1 TAIKS
6 ATNGTTRRLENWDI
20 DAGQRLSTV
29 DSPGIQSFS
38 WNDDG
43 RRIAVLTSAGQMSIV
58 DAVTGTASAAW
69 TAPLGSM
76 DLSWRKGADELL
88 VSAPGKLFRCEPGT
102 GIVLEEQTLP
112 FDMRNSEPHPDGHL
126 LYGLDAASRLRSW
139 NIALK
144 SEQLISTEPLIRYIV
159 SADGRVVATESH
171 TGDSTLWDALSGER
185 LLTLMGRPVAFN
197 RTGSRFASCN
207 SRSLTTWDVIHSDV
221 FRSIP
226 LRVPV
231 AGEVYDASF
240 TRDSRWMALASHAG
254 ICLFELATGREV
266 SIVEPGTRSVLFVE
280 EEGKLLLVSTV
291 AGVRVHERDFDP
303 EHGVCGPLREVCVLD
318 GGTGLGSGFAIFA
331 SGGRW
336 IGIVDG
342 LSRPTVIDRMT
353 GAVRRAS
360 PLINAYTSSVSPDG
374 RWCVTGTFHGRSIRR
389 WDLFGTIDPTQDQ
402 VPQETELWNAQPHS
416 RPAFSPDGAWMVVS
430 ATNETR
436 VWDTRT
442 WQVVY
447 RQRRLDASDIFA
459 PATFSPDS
467 RLLVISEDQTNLQL
481 IDTATWN
488 AVASLRC
495 PEAAYSGDVRFSPQ
509 GDLLARFT
517 GGRVQ
522 VWNLAKLRSHLR
534 AAGLDW

>member
-58 DAVTGTASAAW
+58 DAVTGATSSMWA
-69 TAPLGSM
+69 APLGSM

-112 FDMRNSEPHPDGHL
+112 FDMRNSEPHPDGHV
-126 LYGLDAASRLRSW
+126 LYGLDASSRLRSW
-139 NIALK
+139 NVALK
-144 SEQLISTEPLIRYIV
+144 SEQLISSEPAIRYVV
-159 SADGRVVATESH
+159 SADGRVVATESR
-171 TGDSTLWDALSGER
+171 TGDSTLWDAMSGER
-185 LLTLMGRPVAFN
+185 LLTVMGRPVAFD

-207 SRSLTTWDVIHSDV
+207 SRSLATWDVIHSDV

-226 LRVPV
+226 LRVPA

-240 TRDSRWMALASHAG
+240 TGDSRWMAISSHAG

-266 SIVEPGTRSVLFVE
+266 SVIEPGARSVQFVE
-280 EEGKLLLVSTV
+280 EEGKVLLVSSV
-291 AGVRVHERDFDP
+291 AGVRVRERDFDP
-303 EHGVCGPLREVCVLD
+303 ERGVCGPPREVCLLD
-318 GGTGLGSGFAIFA
+318 GGTGPGSGFAIFA

-336 IGIVDG
+336 VGVVDG
-342 LSRPTVIDRMT
+342 LSRPTVIDRTT
-353 GAVRRAS
+353 GAVRQAT
-360 PLINAYTSSVSPDG
+360 PQINAHSSSVSPDG
-374 RWCVTGTFHGRSIRR
+374 RWCVTGTFHGRTIRR
-389 WDLFGTIDPTQDQ
+389 WDLSGTEEPSR
-402 VPQETELWNAQPHS
+402 ETELWDAQPHS
-416 RPAFSPDGAWMVVS
+416 RPAFSPDGAWLVVA

-436 VWDTRT
+436 VWETTT

-447 RQRRLDASDIFA
+447 RQQRLDASDIYS
-459 PATFSPDS
+459 PAAFSQDS
-467 RLLVISEDQTNLQL
+467 RLLAVSEDQTNLQL

-488 AVASLRC
+488 VVASLHS